1 MRFPEAAIIAC
12 RWGSLMDWLGWI
24 LVLVIVLLPLAL
36 LCYSA
41 VATGIEIG
49 QKLQPF
55 VDSFFDMVAVIFG
68 YSRPRTPRVENRTKQ
83 IETQETSC
91 TGGSGHSLSTSE
103 TRSRVNK

>member
-1 MRFPEAAIIAC
+1 M
-12 RWGSLMDWLGWI
+12 
-24 LVLVIVLLPLAL
+24 IVLLSLVL
-36 LCYSA
+36 LCYSV

-68 YSRPRTPRVENRTKQ
+68 YSRPRTPRIENRTKK
-83 IETQETSC
+83 IETHETSR

-103 TRSRVNK
+103 TSSRVNK

>member
-1 MRFPEAAIIAC
+1 MRFSEPGIIAC
-12 RWGSLMDWLGWI
+12 RCGSLMDWIGWI

-83 IETQETSC
+83 IETPETSC
-91 TGGSGHSLSTSE
+91 TGGSHHSLSPSE
-103 TRSRVNK
+103 TSSRVNK